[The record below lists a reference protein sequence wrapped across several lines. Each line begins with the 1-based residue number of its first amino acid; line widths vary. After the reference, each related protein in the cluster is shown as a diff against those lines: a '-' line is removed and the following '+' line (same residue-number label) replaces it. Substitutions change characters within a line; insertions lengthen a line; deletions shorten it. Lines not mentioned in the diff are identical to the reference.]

1 MANKVVIDVEAR
13 FIDRV
18 SSSTRAAKNNMDDL
32 ERSTKK
38 TSKAFDELNKKK
50 ADPKIG
56 VEDSRFTKA
65 IQKAQS
71 RLDKLGHTRTAALL
85 GVVDN
90 ATKKI
95 GDIAATAK
103 RWGSSA
109 FNALVG
115 LAGDEDVYEGI
126 NRMGGGLHQ
135 LTSKAWRITVGLV
148 DKVTAPVRGLVGK
161 LNSVLGLAGAGIST
175 YGLVIKP
182 VQMQVEYQ
190 DLMTQFEVL
199 LGSAGAAKKRIEDLT
214 SFAGE
219 TPFTR
224 DELYKASRILEVY
237 TQGDLATPESEG
249 GMKMVGDIAAG
260 TNTDYLSV
268 ATWIGRMYS
277 AMKGGRP
284 IGEMAAALQEM
295 GALSAEGR
303 NRLEELAESGEDI
316 STLWPKVTKEFE
328 RFDDTMKKQA
338 DNLGNLLLGVKSFI
352 NNNFL
357 KRIGEGISD
366 ELTPFLSRFRTW
378 RSENSDLIAGW
389 ADGVEEFARKVSGTA
404 LGAVEK
410 LASKVSKVMSSD
422 EFKEADGFW
431 GKAKVLWDEIIAEP
445 LSEWWNGSGKVK
457 IIETANSIGEFLG
470 KGISTA
476 ILTLFGIETDIVG
489 EGYDIGASFL
499 EGFQQGFQ
507 GEKVAEGIWSG
518 MKTFFANHPFLSL
531 LLGGMAVGKISSYLK
546 TSGLI
551 AAFTGGE
558 MPTTA
563 NGLANIISGI
573 TSITGSKYGTA
584 LGNKVISSLIGT
596 SAAVGGG
603 RLITSGALAGKTLTA
618 GTAAGL
624 GLGAAAGGLMA
635 GATVVSGIG
644 DIQAGYDA
652 TDKYDKKYNYTKG
665 GMKLGGV
672 AAGAAIGT
680 AILPGVGTLIG
691 AGIGGAAGWL
701 MSGKVAEKVAGTKSA
716 VEKYTTA
723 TQRAAAAS
731 EELSENEQKIMQ
743 QSLNEHFG
751 KVSLAADEVAKAV
764 EGVVGKKRLERYS
777 EMQSLLTGV
786 EEAFVGIEDASNTHT
801 KDLWYA
807 VTKKEAKLT
816 KDEMKGLKES
826 AKDYHKSTDNYLKE
840 SKAASAQAITNLLGT
855 GKQAKEILKD
865 SSKYFDTTSD
875 KLDGLQKDYNEALEK
890 YLSDGKLS
898 IDEKASLDKIRS
910 QIADVMAQLEADKR
924 EAEQNALKLKL
935 SGDIDADSFK
945 SIMSEADKKNKE
957 LASGV
962 DNEFGQATIGMNEYN
977 KDGTKNLK
985 WMALEGAAY
994 KEKSGIYMSTGK
1006 LGMDTMKEKYAG
1018 TVDYEWKNGPRGAK
1032 IKDSF
1037 KIGGEFSSMLKQ
1049 FEGKTQTELTSMITS
1064 ISEKSRLGIQSMVES
1079 MAPTADQLGL
1089 LQTQYESLFSEYK
1102 KQGKEIP
1109 KELQSSYDKIT
1120 KFMDEY
1126 SFYEALAKGDEAV
1139 QKWFKDH
1146 PDYEF
1151 ENGVLVKTD
1160 LKNGE
1165 EEAGKV
1171 KEEYKKIIDEK
1182 TAENIEKE
1190 IGVDI
1195 YGNKEIMNNI
1205 EVLTSDFGIEE
1216 EKAAYIALM
1225 LSGNKEILNHVDVIA
1240 EEFGI
1245 EPEVMKDV
1253 LVKIS
1258 GAKSIEEKLTIIADE
1273 LGLPDSVSKQI
1284 LAYING
1290 DKQINGTVK
1299 VGKDEIVP
1307 QNSVEKTITGNV
1319 GAKKGSV
1326 GTVSVSG
1333 DELVPQMSVRKTV
1346 KVDIKATLGKVING
1360 IGNIAGIVAGIGG
1373 GAGKRKVFRGGII
1386 SPYDQIPGFSD
1397 GGYVRGGS
1405 QLITVAEEGDPEA
1418 IIPLGLRRRSRALE
1432 LYDQV
1437 GRMLG
1442 VDRESPR
1449 GYATGGF
1456 IGAPEGGSSIREE
1469 APQISSGS
1477 SSPSKIQIDVGGVT
1491 LQVNASGGQ
1500 DVLKSLQEQKEQ
1512 LAEEI
1517 AAIFNRAMES
1527 QFTNMPATREA

>member
-135 LTSKAWRITVGLV
+135 LTSKAWRVTVGLV

-214 SFAGE
+214 SFASQ

-237 TQGDLATPESEG
+237 TQGDLATPDAKG

-268 ATWIGRMYS
+268 ATWVGRMYS

-338 DNLGNLLLGVKSFI
+338 DNLGNLLLGVKSFV

-366 ELTPFLSRFRTW
+366 ELTPFLKRFRDW
-378 RSENSDLIAGW
+378 RSKNSDLIAGW

-410 LASKVSKVMSSD
+410 LSSKVSKVMSSD

-457 IIETANSIGEFLG
+457 IIETAHSIGEFLG

-518 MKTFFANHPFLSL
+518 MKSFFANHPFLSL

-558 MPTTA
+558 MPSTA

-573 TSITGSKYGTA
+573 TSITGSKYATA
-584 LGNKVISSLIGT
+584 LGSKITSSMIGT
-596 SAAVGGG
+596 SAALGGG

-635 GATVVSGIG
+635 GATVISGTNDLYESYQAYKQG
-644 DIQAGYDA
+644 DQYAS
-652 TDKYDKKYNYTKG
+652 KYNAAKG
-665 GMKLGGV
+665 GTKLAGV
-672 AAGAAIGT
+672 GAGAAIGT

-701 MSGKVAEKVAGTKSA
+701 MSGKVADKLVGTASA
-716 VEKYTTA
+716 AEKYTTA

-731 EELSENEQKIMQ
+731 EELSEKEQKIMQ

-764 EGVVGKKRLERYS
+764 EGVVGEKRLKRYS

-786 EEAFVGIEDASNTHT
+786 EEAFTGIEDASNTHT

-875 KLDGLQKDYNEALEK
+875 KLDGLQNDYNEALEK

-935 SGDIDADSFK
+935 SGDIDAESFK
-945 SIMSEADKKNKE
+945 SIMAEADKKNKE

-962 DNEFGQATIGMNEYN
+962 DSEFGQATVGMNEYN

-1006 LGMDTMKEKYAG
+1006 LGMETMKEKYAG
-1018 TVDYEWKNGPRGAK
+1018 TVDYKWKPSTRGAEQSG
-1032 IKDSF
+1032 SF

-1049 FEGKTQTELTSMITS
+1049 FENKSDKEISGMISS

-1109 KELQSSYDKIT
+1109 KELQSSYDEIT

-1139 QKWFKDH
+1139 QKWFKEH

-1151 ENGVLVKTD
+1151 ENGVLVKTE

-1253 LVKIS
+1253 LVKIN

-1273 LGLPDSVSKQI
+1273 LGLPDSVSKEI
-1284 LAYING
+1284 LAYISGDKEIEGTVSVNG
-1290 DKQINGTVK
+1290 D
-1299 VGKDEIVP
+1299 ELAP
-1307 QNSVEKTITGNV
+1307 QNSVSKSIKVNIKAVKGKITN
-1319 GAKKGSV
+1319 AIGSV
-1326 GTVSVSG
+1326 SAW
-1333 DELVPQMSVRKTV
+1333 V
-1346 KVDIKATLGKVING
+1346 KSLFG
-1360 IGNIAGIVAGIGG
+1360 
-1373 GAGKRKVFRGGII
+1373 FRGGI
-1386 SPYDQIPGFSD
+1386 YGGTYTVNAFRGGMFGGNGQIPGFSD
-1397 GGYVRGGS
+1397 GGYVHGGA
-1405 QLITVAEEGDPEA
+1405 QTVTVAEEGDPEA

-1437 GRMLG
+1437 GKILG
-1442 VDRESPR
+1442 VDREGGQR
-1449 GYATGGF
+1449 YATGGI
-1456 IGAPEGGSSIREE
+1456 IGASEGGSSIREE
-1469 APQISSGS
+1469 APQISSSG